1 MYAAYDLQIRPCF
14 KVVLCTMTCIFLSQD
29 LKMENY
35 VEIGLLKASDCLI
48 MCKYLARRA
57 NPCRDKREPDRAV
70 SHHLIFKRNWGFA
83 GVRVPIDQSPNST
96 ASNL

>member
-1 MYAAYDLQIRPCF
+1 MYHDLY
-14 KVVLCTMTCIFLSQD
+14 LLSQD

-57 NPCRDKREPDRAV
+57 NPCRNKREPDRAV
-70 SHHLIFKRNWGFA
+70 SLHLIFKRNWGFA
-83 GVRVPIDQSPNST
+83 VVRVSYRPISKLNCFQFVIDQSKI
-96 ASNL
+96 